1 MAHRGAEL
9 HISRNDGGHG
19 FDEWP
24 RSVDDLATLPG
35 LLSALWSV
43 ADIRAMREQMLTNP
57 PTSRATRRLTQ
68 QGDNLRYEMT
78 QRWDGGHD
86 CAYGGP
92 GGGRVNS
99 S

>member
-19 FDEWP
+19 YDEWP
-24 RSVDDLATLPG
+24 HSDDDLATLPG

-43 ADIRAMREQMLTNP
+43 ADTRAMREQMLTNP
-57 PTSRATRRLTQ
+57 PTLGATRRLTQ
-68 QGDNLRYEMT
+68 QGDNLGYGMT

-86 CAYGGP
+86 CAYGGSVEE
-92 GGGRVNS
+92 RRRH
-99 S
+99 